1 MINYKLMTETKQ
13 IRKRLAKHL
22 EGGEAFM
29 SVTDMLKK
37 VSFEDIN
44 TRPANLPYSFYE
56 LFFHVTFTQ
65 KDIVK
70 FTCSDDY
77 TEPKWPDFYWPKEKI
92 CKSVEQWETL
102 KAEYT
107 TDRERLKNFLLNEE
121 NQLLQPVKNGKDEQT
136 LLREVTLVIE
146 HTAYHAGQM
155 LVILRLLNLH

>member
-22 EGGEAFM
+22 EGSEAFM

-107 TDRERLKNFLLNEE
+107 TDRERLKNFLLDEE